1 MRSLSP
7 AIPREKMSDFKYGL
21 TVPVAIVIFI
31 CAAWTLAL
39 NMGLTHAGPGVIG
52 YVKNS
57 SYLVTEPVYLEVE
70 KPVPVEQPVQTVEVI
85 RPVYVEKEVPVTLEV
100 PVALQDWDSPEQLRE
115 FLRNDDTDQR
125 IILTADSQGQVLLNG
140 QCEDYALQLRNRAMA
155 IGRYLSIEVLHP
167 KEYEKWY
174 GQTVRADQYHA
185 ICMARIGNEFW
196 YIEPT
201 TDKCWLALYLD

>member
-1 MRSLSP
+1 
-7 AIPREKMSDFKYGL
+7 MSDFKCKL

-39 NMGLTHAGPGVIG
+39 NVGLTHARPDIIG

-57 SYLVTEPVYLEVE
+57 RYPVPEPVYLEVE
-70 KPVPVEQPVQTVEVI
+70 KPVPVEQPVRTAEVTQ
-85 RPVYVEKEVPVTLEV
+85 PVYVEKEVPVPIEV
-100 PVALQDWDSPEQLRE
+100 PVALKDWDSPEQLFE
-115 FLRNDDTDQR
+115 FLKNDDTDQC
-125 IILTADSQGQVLLNG
+125 IILTADSQGQISLNG

-155 IGRYLSIEVLHP
+155 IGRYLSIEVLNP
-167 KEYEKWY
+167 VEYEKWY
-174 GQTVRADQYHA
+174 GQPVRGDRYHA

-201 TDKCWLALYLD
+201 NDKAWLALYLD